1 LEKLD
6 EIKPEDLDLD
16 IVYEDENL
24 LVINKEA

>member
-6 EIKPEDLDLD
+6 EILPEDLSLD
-16 IVYEDENL
+16 IIHEDENL